1 MLPGV
6 SVDEVGS
13 ALRVRSLMASGKVT
27 GMTMVGGGMG
37 FGVGVRSAASLS
49 KESPSSPSPSPSPPS
64 CSEGGLT
71 SKLTED
77 EEEGFGCD
85 TERRALGGREVAGIG
100 WRWMMEED
108 CGLEPSV
115 EEEYV

>member
-1 MLPGV
+1 
-6 SVDEVGS
+6 
-13 ALRVRSLMASGKVT
+13 
-27 GMTMVGGGMG
+27 
-37 FGVGVRSAASLS
+37 
-49 KESPSSPSPSPSPPS
+49 
-64 CSEGGLT
+64 LT

>member
-1 MLPGV
+1 
-6 SVDEVGS
+6 
-13 ALRVRSLMASGKVT
+13 
-27 GMTMVGGGMG
+27 MVGGMG
-37 FGVGVRSAASLS
+37 FGVGARSAASLS
-49 KESPSSPSPSPSPPS
+49 KESPSSPSSSPSS

-85 TERRALGGREVAGIG
+85 TERRALGGRDVAGIG